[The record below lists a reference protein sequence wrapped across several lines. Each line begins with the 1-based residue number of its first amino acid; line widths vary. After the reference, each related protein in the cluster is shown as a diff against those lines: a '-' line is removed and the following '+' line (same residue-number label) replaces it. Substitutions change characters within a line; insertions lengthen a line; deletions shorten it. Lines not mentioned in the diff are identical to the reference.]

1 MVIPGAEAFGS
12 GNGDGNGDGNEEGCS
27 DMLTGG
33 HAMHRHYA
41 SVLIV
46 IAVVAVPA
54 IAQDAWQQHT
64 TAGEWAFRQ
73 GDQARAEREFRAA
86 LEIAQ
91 TLPPESRRLDQSLYN
106 LGRLHEESGQWD
118 QAQSIYLLLLAV
130 EEHRFGEAAPEL
142 LDTLLAVARTSQAAG
157 DLPQAQD
164 SLRRYLA
171 IAEASGV
178 ADPGQRWRVLSL
190 LARMETLQQHHDEAL
205 ELQRGAIGALAAD
218 EGAAATERAHE
229 LETLAGM
236 EIEHGTPAAAEPL
249 LEEATAARE
258 AAGLGGAVE
267 VLAGAASAA
276 LGAGELELAE
286 RLATRAVAAAGSGE
300 AVPLMVDEVLA
311 DVAWLRVRRGSES
324 VSELLLLSGDE
335 AALAEADQR
344 LRALLERQDLV
355 LAARDP
361 ARVETLDRLVRT
373 AAMAGDAGTAAD
385 WQRRVCEAIGE
396 EDFERWLRAQDALAF
411 LLAEAGRPEEALA
424 VNTKLLARLDAG
436 WGGSDPR
443 LAPVLERQAGLLD
456 ELGRSKEAK
465 AVRKRIKALE
475 S

>member
-1 MVIPGAEAFGS
+1 MRRYLLVAL
-12 GNGDGNGDGNEEGCS
+12 
-27 DMLTGG
+27 MLTAAG
-33 HAMHRHYA
+33 AA
-41 SVLIV
+41 P
-46 IAVVAVPA
+46 AV
-54 IAQDAWQQHT
+54 AQDAWQQHT

-106 LGRLHEESGQWD
+106 LGRLYEEAGRMD
-118 QAQSIYLLLLAV
+118 EAQATYLLLLAL

-142 LDTLLAVARTSQAAG
+142 LDTLLAVARMSQAAG

-164 SLRRYLA
+164 SLRRYLT
-171 IAEASGV
+171 IAEASHV
-178 ADPGQRWRVLSL
+178 ADPGQRWRGLSL
-190 LARMETLQQHHDEAL
+190 LARMETLQQHPAEAL
-205 ELQRGAIGALAAD
+205 ELQRSAVAALAAD
-218 EGAAATERAHE
+218 EGAAATERARE
-229 LETLAGM
+229 LETLASM
-236 EIEHGTPAAAEPL
+236 EIAHGTPQAAEGL
-249 LEEATAARE
+249 LEDATAARE
-258 AAGLGGAVE
+258 AAELGGAVE

-286 RLATRAVAAAGSGE
+286 RLATRAVAAAGGGTL
-300 AVPLMVDEVLA
+300 PLVVDEVFA

-335 AALAEADQR
+335 AALAEADRR

-361 ARVETLDRLVRT
+361 ARVSTLDRLVRT
-373 AAMAGDAGTAAD
+373 AAMAGDAGAAAD
-385 WQRRVCEAIGE
+385 WQRRLCEAIGE
-396 EDFERWLRAQDALAF
+396 EDFERWLRAQDALAY
-411 LLAEAGRPEEALA
+411 LLAEADRPEEALA
-424 VNTKLLARLDAG
+424 VNTKLLARLDASWAAG
-436 WGGSDPR
+436 DPR
-443 LAPVLERQAGLLD
+443 FAPVLERQAGLLD

>member
-1 MVIPGAEAFGS
+1 MLSSGLKGGA
-12 GNGDGNGDGNEEGCS
+12 
-27 DMLTGG
+27 M
-33 HAMHRHYA
+33 RR
-41 SVLIV
+41 I
-46 IAVVAVPA
+46 IAVASILLATAALPAV
-54 IAQDAWQQHT
+54 AQDAWQQHT

-106 LGRLHEESGQWD
+106 LGRLYEEGGRMD
-118 QAQSIYLLLLAV
+118 EAQATYLLLLAV

-171 IAEASGV
+171 IAEASRV

-190 LARMETLQQHHDEAL
+190 LARMETLQQHPAEAL
-205 ELQRGAIGALAAD
+205 ELQRASVSALATD
-218 EGAAATERAHE
+218 TGAAATERARE

-236 EIEHGTPAAAEPL
+236 EIAHGTPAAAEPL
-249 LEEATAARE
+249 LEDATAVRE

-276 LGAGELELAE
+276 LGAGDLELAE
-286 RLATRAVAAAGSGE
+286 RLATRAIAAAGSGE
-300 AVPLMVDEVLA
+300 TVPLVVDEVLA
-311 DVAWLRVRRGSES
+311 DAAWLRVRRGSES
-324 VSELLLLSGDE
+324 VSELLLLSGNE
-335 AALAEADQR
+335 AELAEADRR

-373 AAMAGDAGTAAD
+373 AAMAGEAGTAAD
-385 WQRRVCEAIGE
+385 WQRRLCEATGE
-396 EDFERWLRAQDALAF
+396 EDFEHWLRAQDALAY

-424 VNTKLLARLDAG
+424 VNTKLLARLDAA
-436 WGGSDPR
+436 WGASDPR

-465 AVRKRIKALE
+465 AVRKRIKGLGA
-475 S
+475 